1 MATLVWRKA
10 AGAEQAFLLANPET
24 TIGRDPANTVR
35 LDSAYVSKRHAVV
48 RLTQSGFTIADLGS
62 SNGTRVNGAP
72 ITSAP
77 LVDGDLIELGAET
90 LAFRG
95 DEKAPAG
102 EGGSRR
108 RLVMVGGV
116 AFIVVGA
123 LFALVLILGGGRQ
136 PAQPG
141 PGVKGAGQTPLP
153 EASQPVNPAGGQKPA
168 SPASGADP
176 TAFAAEG
183 PEATPS
189 LQSADA
195 GALYDQ
201 ALAHVRGGRLVEAR
215 RLLARAG
222 TLDPANPSIRER
234 LREVE
239 ATLEQ
244 DIDRR
249 LAAGQQAFKYLRFD
263 DAVTEWEQVVAM
275 TDAADP
281 RHQQAASGIERARA
295 RLAQR

>member
-1 MATLVWRKA
+1 VATLIWRTA
-10 AGAEQAFLLANPET
+10 AGAEQAFVLANAET
-24 TIGRDPANTVR
+24 TIGRDPANLVR

-48 RLTQSGFTIADLGS
+48 RLTQSGFTVTDLGS

-72 ITSAP
+72 VSSAP
-77 LVDGDLIELGAET
+77 LVDGDVLELGAET
-90 LAFRG
+90 LTFRA
-95 DEKAPAG
+95 DLKAPAR

-108 RLVMVGGV
+108 RVLMVGGL
-116 AFIVVGA
+116 AFIVIGA
-123 LFALVLILGGGRQ
+123 LFAVLLILGGKRQ
-136 PAQPG
+136 PAQPE
-141 PGVKGAGQTPLP
+141 PRLNGAVETPVP
-153 EASQPVNPAGGQKPA
+153 EASQPVTPAGEQKPA
-168 SPASGADP
+168 PPGAATDP
-176 TAFAAEG
+176 TGAVPDG
-183 PEATPS
+183 PETAP
-189 LQSADA
+189 LPQSADA
-195 GALYDQ
+195 GVLYDQ

-215 RLLARAG
+215 RLLTRAG

-249 LAAGQQAFKYLRFD
+249 LAAGQQAFKYLRLE